1 MNPHPYEL
9 APLLAALA
17 RAGIELS
24 PDPDDC
30 ARLRHRPADLP
41 SDLSARLRIHKA
53 AVVGLLV
60 NGYAPD
66 PHGDTDAGYVLGERL
81 GMADGLAL
89 PTHTGSPAWLLAVAE
104 SMGCSCTKRTI
115 EVE

>member
-1 MNPHPYEL
+1 VNPHPHEI

-41 SDLSARLRIHKA
+41 ADLSARLRIHKA
-53 AVVGLLV
+53 AVLRLLV
-60 NGYAPD
+60 DGYAPA
-66 PHGDTDAGYVLGERL
+66 GDDAGYVLGERL
-81 GMADGLAL
+81 GMADGLTL
-89 PTHTGSPAWLLAVAE
+89 PTHTGSPAWLSAVAE
-104 SMGCSCTKRTI
+104 SMGCSCTKRTNGL
-115 EVE
+115 E